1 MLNRDS
7 RFPLEPTMHKTS
19 ARRALGLSM
28 LTVLAAMLCIELGLT
43 DGLVAQTE
51 KTPTQKSVNQAGK
64 SIAPKTTGKAK
75 ATDPTEEDTAD
86 EEKKAAIPRNFE
98 EIVDA
103 LGYFFVVPFVVASV
117 ISMWFLIERLV
128 VLRRGR
134 VLPRHFVDRFLE
146 HLRQRKLDARRAQTL
161 CQENGSPVAAV
172 FAHGIRKWGKPSVE
186 VEQAIIDG
194 GERQVSQLR
203 KHLRVINGVATV
215 TPLIGLL
222 GTVIGMIQAFNEIA
236 NTNSMGKAQ
245 ELAAGIALALL
256 TTAAGLLIAIP
267 SLIMYMYL
275 SGRVDSLVMEMDH
288 LAQDVVQLISA
299 EDIAQQNASARAVRK
314 TTGTESR
321 KPVKTDA

>member
-1 MLNRDS
+1 MDGDLKRMHSNVNESSILPARARILFVWLVGIAVGCFVLNAPITAQGDETGGKTENVKTETKTDS
-7 RFPLEPTMHKTS
+7 KTAEKS
-19 ARRALGLSM
+19 D
-28 LTVLAAMLCIELGLT
+28 AA
-43 DGLVAQTE
+43 
-51 KTPTQKSVNQAGK
+51 P
-64 SIAPKTTGKAK
+64 
-75 ATDPTEEDTAD
+75 

-98 EIVDA
+98 DIVDA
-103 LGYFFVVPFVVASV
+103 LGYFFVVPFVLASV
-117 ISMWFLIERLV
+117 ISVWFAIERLV
-128 VLRRGR
+128 VLRHGR
-134 VLPRHFVDRFLE
+134 VIPRPFVERFLE
-146 HLRQRKLDARRAQTL
+146 HLRQRKLDARRALAL
-161 CQENGSPVAAV
+161 CEENGSPVAAI

-222 GTVIGMIQAFNEIA
+222 GTVIGMINAFNEIA

-275 SGRVDSLVMEMDH
+275 TGKADSLVMQMDD
-288 LAQDVVQLISA
+288 LAQNVVHLISA
-299 EDIAQQNASARAVRK
+299 EELAQQNAQVQRARK
-314 TTGTESR
+314 TAGTESR
-321 KPVKTDA
+321 KPVKQDA